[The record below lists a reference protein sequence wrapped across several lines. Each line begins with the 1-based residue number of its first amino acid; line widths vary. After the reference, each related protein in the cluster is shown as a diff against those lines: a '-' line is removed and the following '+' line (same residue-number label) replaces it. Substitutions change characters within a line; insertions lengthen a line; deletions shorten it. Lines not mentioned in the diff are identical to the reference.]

1 MTPDTSIYY
10 VWIGGSCD
18 YDHKERAA
26 SAKMLALQT
35 KFIHKITFLNIF
47 CIFGRYNVPTWR
59 LSMAYPPGL

>member
-1 MTPDTSIYY
+1 MTQDTYTYY

-47 CIFGRYNVPTWR
+47 YIFADILR
-59 LSMAYPPGL
+59 